1 MLSVRY
7 SVLLFKNLY
16 DYVFYEVLYVVFY
29 LFGQTSILTDDRD
42 DSSQRL
48 ILSSNIYN
56 KFS

>member
-7 SVLLFKNLY
+7 SVLLFKKLY